1 MKTKPRFID
10 SGSTL
15 MIVVLV
21 TMLVLAGLVVMTS
34 NLALGSRRSTTEQKS
49 IIPAQMAAESGVAYA
64 KSKLDIAYDILSQSR
79 VPDKSITFGDAQ
91 KALSNLCPQPVTVP
105 APNYNNQKGSVQ
117 VNDTSVTVNDALLL
131 CNFPA
136 DSRFTDQQA
145 SIFVLST
152 PNPAQQSA
160 NRYLQNG
167 LDTSEATKTKLFRDL
182 FSYNDYVA
190 IDNTKLKSGLR
201 PLALLQTGKN
211 QYRLFFKVAGM
222 DSLGEVANAQRRVS
236 SGGNESVGMIQFS
249 FETAVAPTP
258 PPPPPNPNTPPAP
271 PAPPPV
277 DDGEVSFANFGYF
290 ANTFNNFDGT
300 FTGAYRFTGRIHSNT
315 PLAWSNLSPALQ
327 RGSYGSAQIGGPLG
341 TSDCDTIQTTIAPNG
356 DRIDSCSRGIRGP
369 GYYAGPNQFVPATNM
384 HKIKENQDF
393 TSYTGYRGTY
403 DVYSNLPP
411 DFPQVM
417 AESRA
422 LKLLVEK
429 GQPAPNLKA
438 DFIRFPINDTTQKA
452 AATSQGIVLDNPLRV
467 KLEVEGSGDSAIQKI
482 IVTDKSEKTYT
493 LSYGKDKIMYIDTG
507 SGRQKAK
514 KDGGS
519 PGWVADPSAND
530 YFGGVIYVNGELTSL
545 TGPERRNASDPN
557 SAAPAI
563 AKFSNINVTASKDIN
578 LTGDLKYEVRCTEM
592 QPCLDAQG
600 NRTADNMLGIYSAG
614 GHVNTMLMKASD
626 RQITLSSP
634 GNRLRLNAP
643 SKLELDAFIMA
654 GRGGFGPRY
663 VDQNGTEG
671 KSANG
676 RYLDSIKCNCQHGMT
691 VIRGGLIVDRSIN
704 TGYTRNS
711 IDFSKPPTV
720 SSGFDFFIEYDKRG
734 ERYGPVHYPTGS
746 VEGKGGSNPRPTTPT
761 PVTPTPVT
769 PTPPTPTPPA
779 PAPTPVNNSTEL
791 TNWSVIFAKVDNT
804 GRALEQNGQP
814 VRPDFSLDK
823 EIIQEKA
830 PAQEIIPTGGN

>member
-64 KSKLDIAYDILSQSR
+64 KSKLDIAHDILSQSR

-117 VNDTSVTVNDALLL
+117 VNDTSITVNDALLL

-182 FSYNDYVA
+182 FSYNDYVT

-211 QYRLFFKVAGM
+211 EYSLYFKVAGI

-236 SGGNESVGMIQFS
+236 SGSNESVGIIRFK

-258 PPPPPNPNTPPAP
+258 PPNPNTP

-290 ANTFNNFDGT
+290 ANTYNNFDGVL
-300 FTGAYRFTGRIHSNT
+300 TGAYRLTGRIHSNT
-315 PLAWSNLSPALQ
+315 PLAWANSSPQ
-327 RGSYGSAQIGGPLG
+327 VPTRPPRHEIGRGAHASAQIGGPLG

-369 GYYAGPNQFVPATNM
+369 GFYAGPNQFVSANTMN
-384 HKIKENQDF
+384 KLASVGDINF
-393 TSYTGYRGTY
+393 TSYTGYNGTY
-403 DVYSNLPP
+403 NVYNTLPP
-411 DFPQVM
+411 NTVNPMVQPLGVN
-417 AESRA
+417 
-422 LKLLVEK
+422 LLVEK

-438 DFIRFPINDTTQKA
+438 DFIRFPLNDTTQKA

-614 GHVNTMLMKASD
+614 GHVNTMLMKATD

-671 KSANG
+671 KSAGG
-676 RYLDSIKCNCQHGMT
+676 RHLDSIGCNCQHGMT
-691 VIRGGLIVDRSIN
+691 LIRGGLIVDRSIN
-704 TGYTRNS
+704 TGYTRNA
-711 IDFSKPPTV
+711 IDFGRPPTV
-720 SSGFDFFIEYDKRG
+720 SSGFDFYIEYDKRG

-761 PVTPTPVT
+761 PVTPTPPA
-769 PTPPTPTPPA
+769 PTP

-804 GRALEQNGQP
+804 TGQP
-814 VRPDFSLDK
+814 IEQGGVFAKPDFSLDK